1 MKIFKK
7 FPDQLSKFKYLNHIE
22 SPKDLKLLNENQ
34 LIILADELREFLLHS
49 VSKTGGHFGAGLGA
63 IELTIAM
70 HYVLDMPFDKIV
82 WDTGHQAYPHK
93 ILTGRR
99 DQMNMMRKKDGLH
112 AFPSITESEYD
123 AMSVGHSSTSISASL
138 GMNEASKY
146 LSSKRNIFS
155 VIGDGAMTAGIA
167 FEGMM
172 HTAHLNNNLNI
183 ILNDNDMSIS
193 KNTGGLSD
201 YLTKVWASK
210 SYKKLKSSG
219 KKVLKN
225 LPGALHIS
233 RNIKDGLK
241 SAVMPGNFFEDLGLN
256 YIGPIDGH
264 DISLLIKT
272 LQRMLEKKEP
282 YLLHI
287 ITKKGAGFEPAE
299 NERIKYHAISKIEN
313 TQAKKQKKFQDI
325 FGEWLCYKA
334 NVDNKLIGITPAMKE
349 GSGMVNFE
357 EQYPD
362 RFYDV
367 AIAEQHSVTFGAGLS
382 LGGTKP
388 VVAIYSSFLQRAYDQ
403 FIHDVCLE
411 NLDVTFALDRAGVVG
426 EDGPTHSG
434 NFDLSFMRCVPNI
447 VVATPSDENE
457 MWGLLNTCYAHNG
470 PAAIRYPRG
479 SGIGAAI
486 KDKNDAFNLG
496 KAKKIRNGE
505 KVCILNFGVLM
516 DRVTECAEANNFG
529 LVDMRFVKPLDE
541 QLLLELSNNYEAF
554 VTLED
559 HSIVG
564 GAGSAVSEFFAAQM
578 IFKPILHLGLEDKF
592 PAHGSRNEVLE
603 MNGLDVATLNK
614 KIIGFANS
622 I

>member
-313 TQAKKQKKFQDI
+313 NQAKKQKKFQDI

-457 MWGLLNTCYAHNG
+457 MWGLLNACYAHNG

-479 SGIGAAI
+479 SGIGASI
-486 KDKNDAFNLG
+486 KDKNDAFDLG
-496 KAKKIRNGE
+496 KANKILNGE

-578 IFKPILHLGLEDKF
+578 IYKPILHLGLEDKF

-603 MNGLDVATLNK
+603 MNGLDVATLSK

>member
-486 KDKNDAFNLG
+486 KDKNDAFDLG
-496 KAKKIRNGE
+496 KANKIRNGE

-614 KIIGFANS
+614 KIIGFVNS